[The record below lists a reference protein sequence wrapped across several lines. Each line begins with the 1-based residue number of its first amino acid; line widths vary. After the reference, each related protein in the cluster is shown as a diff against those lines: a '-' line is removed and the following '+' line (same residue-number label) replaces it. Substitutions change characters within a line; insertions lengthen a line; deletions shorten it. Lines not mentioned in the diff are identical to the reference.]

1 MTTFTVYTGA
11 KDGHVKPN
19 NATKPEQLTGDQVFL
34 RITASGMCF
43 TDVHYVSDFNSRCK
57 TSILNKY

>member
-1 MTTFTVYTGA
+1 MTNFTVYTGA

-43 TDVHYVSDFNSRCK
+43 TDVHYVS
-57 TSILNKY
+57 